1 MMAMEIGA
9 LDELSNGRVSLSI
22 GTGIISA
29 LQKIELAPEK
39 PLAAL
44 RDTVAIA
51 RDLLGRKEVDY
62 TGAVFS
68 AHKVRLDYSPRSDIP
83 IFVAGRG
90 NLMVKLAGEIAD
102 GLLVSNMCSA
112 AFAGHLAATLRA
124 SRKAAGRGGGD
135 QVIQYMPCA
144 LNVDQKAAITAAKR
158 AIGGMLPGF
167 WDLGQKLKSARDGL
181 LAGTDIAESEFAAAS
196 ARVSAGEDPADVLD
210 ERYTRAFALAGAPE
224 NCLAAAER
232 CAAGG
237 VSELALTFAGPTA
250 LADIKTLGAA
260 ASAHHRAHG

>member
-1 MMAMEIGA
+1 MAMEIGA
-9 LDELSNGRVSLSI
+9 LDELSNGRVSLSV
-22 GTGIISA
+22 GSGIISA
-29 LQKIELAPEK
+29 LQKIGLASEK

-51 RDLLGRKEVDY
+51 RDLLRRKEVDY
-62 TGAVFS
+62 AGAVFS
-68 AHKVRLDYSPRSDIP
+68 AHKVRLDYSSRSDIP
-83 IFVAGRG
+83 IFIAGRG
-90 NLMVKLAGEIAD
+90 NLVVKLAGEIAD

-112 AFAGHLAATLRA
+112 AFAGQLAATLKA
-124 SRKAAGRGGGD
+124 SRKAAGQSGTA

-144 LNVDQKAAITAAKR
+144 LNVDHKAAITAAKR

-167 WDLGQKLKSARDGL
+167 WNLGQKLKSAKDGL

-196 ARVSAGEDPADVLD
+196 ARLSAGEDAAEVLD
-210 ERYTRAFALAGAPE
+210 ERYTRAFALAGTPE

-232 CAAGG
+232 YAADG
-237 VSELALTFAGPTA
+237 VTELALTFTGPMA

-260 ASAHHRAHG
+260 AAAHHRAHG